1 MKTNKILIPIVVLIV
16 TVISA
21 YSLITTN
28 IKAVKEYNEILSSAR
43 DYASQGIVDDAVKY
57 YEQAI
62 DLKCDVDTY
71 IEYVNVY
78 VNNGYRKKALRVAEQ
93 MVKDINDSPK
103 AYECLLDQ
111 YIALELYEECFQLDD
126 EAISKKLRSDGFI
139 NKMADIEY
147 VYTYDYQLYSSV
159 KAFSGGFAAVESDEL
174 YGVIDETGNRVLN
187 KLYKEAGC
195 FSYYTN
201 ANNKDDS
208 GYVIPVCTKDG
219 KWQYVSS
226 TGNKKIEISDD
237 LKFDNLGLYIDNGL
251 IAASISGKYAYY
263 NSKFEKQFGDYEYA
277 SAFNCGCAAI
287 KVGEAEW
294 YIINEKGEK
303 LNSTPYLD
311 VILDSKGIAFRND
324 RAFVMIDG
332 SYCMIDTS
340 GNVIGENKFIDAMPF
355 LNTKQ
360 VDKKKKIDNS
370 KTVLA
375 AVCSGGKWGYVDTEC
390 NFVIEPQYQ
399 DAHSFSNSF
408 AAVCKDGKWGF
419 ICTNG
424 SLAIDYQFEN
434 VGDFNTKGC
443 VFTSANS
450 RWSLLKL
457 YKYNH

>member
-1 MKTNKILIPIVVLIV
+1 MKINKILIPIAVLIM

-28 IKAVKEYNEILSSAR
+28 IKNVNEYNEILSSAR

-57 YEQAI
+57 YEKAI
-62 DLKCDVDTY
+62 ALKCDVDTY

-78 VNNGYRKKALRVAEQ
+78 VNNGYRKKALRLAEQ
-93 MVKDINDSPK
+93 MVKDIDDSPK

-111 YIALELYEECFQLDD
+111 YIALKSYEECFQLDD
-126 EAISKKLRSDGFI
+126 EVTSKKLRSNEFAK
-139 NKMADIEY
+139 KMSDIEY
-147 VYTYDYQLYSSV
+147 TYTCDYQMYSSV
-159 KAFSGGFAAVESDEL
+159 NAFSNGFAAVKSDEL

-187 KLYKEAGC
+187 KAYKDAGC

-201 ANNKDDS
+201 KNNAEDS
-208 GYVIPVCTKDG
+208 DYIIPVCTKDG
-219 KWQYVSS
+219 EWQYVSS
-226 TGNKKIEISDD
+226 TGNKKVEIGND
-237 LKFDNLGLYIDNGL
+237 LKFDTLGLYIDNGL
-251 IAASISGKYAYY
+251 IAASTSKKYAYY

-277 SAFNCGCAAI
+277 SAFNCGCAAV

-294 YIINEKGEK
+294 YIINEKGEN

-311 VILDSKGIAFRND
+311 VILDSKEIAFRSD

-340 GNVIGENKFIDAMPF
+340 CNVIGKETFNDAKTF

-360 VDKKKKIDNS
+360 VDKKDKLDNS
-370 KTVLA
+370 NAVLA
-375 AVCSGGKWGYVDTEC
+375 AVSKDGKWGFVDIDC
-390 NFVIEPQYQ
+390 NFVIKPQYQ
-399 DAHSFSNSF
+399 EAHSFSESF
-408 AAVCKDGKWGF
+408 AAVGKDGKWGF
-419 ICTNG
+419 ICTDG
-424 SLAIDYQFEN
+424 SVAIDYQFEN

-443 VFTSANS
+443 VFTSTNS
-450 RWSLLKL
+450 RWSLIKL